1 MKTTNHSSGR
11 HRRSIRLPNY
21 DYAQSGAYFVTIC
34 TRNRAPLF
42 GDVIDDKML
51 LNDAGRI
58 VWECWESIPDHY
70 THAKTDA
77 FIVMPNHVHGI
88 IILTD
93 TAHVGAGL
101 KPAPTPTGAK
111 RHPLSEIVRALKT
124 FSARRINEHRGVS
137 GTSVWQRNYY
147 ENVIRNES
155 ALHDIRQY
163 ILHNPAKWADDPEN
177 PRNMTQPP

>member
-1 MKTTNHSSGR
+1 M
-11 HRRSIRLPNY
+11 I
-21 DYAQSGAYFVTIC
+21 
-34 TRNRAPLF
+34 
-42 GDVIDDKML
+42 

-58 VWECWESIPDHY
+58 AEKIWQEIPDHFDNV
-70 THAKTDA
+70 KIDA

-88 IILTD
+88 IVITD
-93 TAHVGAGL
+93 AHVGARHASPL
-101 KPAPTPTGAK
+101 HRSHRQSKPTLGTIVGSYKSAVTKQINRSGGAPATP
-111 RHPLSEIVRALKT
+111 
-124 FSARRINEHRGVS
+124 
-137 GTSVWQRNYY
+137 VWQRNYY